1 METDPM
7 SEPNQNQTSPLT
19 RWVGLSLM
27 MGMFGM
33 SLVLNCVNRAAD
45 EERER
50 RREIKRDELR
60 DEIREIKAMLMERRT
75 PRE

>member
-1 METDPM
+1 
-7 SEPNQNQTSPLT
+7 
-19 RWVGLSLM
+19 M